1 VYLHTIDIAH
11 PPMSSDEAEAF
22 LDETLRMVKASSNL
36 RVLKIIHGQGSAER
50 PARLKDVAKNWA
62 YRNRSRLRAVVAG
75 EEYQVFNATI
85 QALRK
90 ECGQEPDADLG
101 AANAGITIVWI
112 K

>member
-11 PPMSSDEAEAF
+11 PPMFSDEAETF
-22 LDETLRMVKASSNL
+22 LDESLRLVKASPTL

-50 PARLKDVAKNWA
+50 PARLKDITQNWA
-62 YRNRSRLRAVVAG
+62 YRNRTRLRAVVAG
-75 EEYQVFNATI
+75 EEYQLFNATI
-85 QALRK
+85 QELRK
-90 ECGQEPDADLG
+90 ECGQEPDADFG

>member
-1 VYLHTIDIAH
+1 VYTHTIDIAH
-11 PPMSSDEAEAF
+11 PPMRSDDAETF
-22 LDETLRMVKASSNL
+22 LDESLRMVNASSTL
-36 RVLKIIHGQGSAER
+36 RVLKIIHGKGNEER
-50 PARLKDVAKNWA
+50 PARLKEVVQNWA
-62 YRNRSRLRAVVAG
+62 YRNRTRLRAIVSG
-75 EEYQVFNATI
+75 EDYQLFNASI